1 VVQAWRAAR
10 LSRQVLQQCQASARV
25 TCGRRRGGQTGRCTH
40 QGHSLQPRV
49 CWGLRRLRAQVLETN
64 RRVQAQNNAPP
75 DFPAFVRQGY
85 DIKVLADG
93 YSVDSKGL
101 IYKVRLGA
109 AARRADRTP

>member
-1 VVQAWRAAR
+1 MLFNLPSFAACEQTIM
-10 LSRQVLQQCQASARV
+10 LCQA
-25 TCGRRRGGQTGRCTH
+25 GRCTH
-40 QGHSLQPRV
+40 WGHTLLPRV
-49 CWGLRRLRAQVLETN
+49 HRGLRKPAGAQVLETN

-109 AARRADRTP
+109 AAPYR